1 MSARYD
7 RIRKLG
13 AGGMGSVY
21 LVWDGHRQRAVAQK
35 RILEPGASTL
45 LRFKREFREVE
56 RLRHPNLVRLLELGS
71 DDDGLFITMEVLDG
85 VELRE
90 YFGWDRTR
98 RGAVA
103 TGPSGPSTEDCHA
116 ATVFDDGSVS
126 STPEVRSGEMVDSGD
141 DVLIA
146 STAPGPIA
154 PAWIVER
161 LAHTLPQLIDA
172 LSFLHGNN
180 VVHRDLK
187 PANVMVTRDGVVKL
201 LDFGV
206 LARLGPDLPDSRDES
221 DLSGTPGYM
230 APEQIRGEPPSPA
243 NDLYALGAILYE
255 LVSGRPVFAGAPM
268 ALLLQHMEE
277 DPPSLTAAAPWVPG
291 PLADACHKLLCK
303 APDERPTLRELAR
316 TLLPALGARDAIFGA
331 PRPLVPALVG
341 RQPLQAELRLR
352 VERVREGG
360 FSFVALTG
368 PTGAGKSALAEWL
381 GEEMA
386 GAGLCVLRG
395 RGRSSERVPFNALDG
410 VIDDL
415 ALLLG
420 QLHPRRVDR
429 SLVLSMT
436 TAAAAFPV
444 LRPRRPATLAGG
456 EVNRRA
462 AFAAVTSLLAHSAES
477 RGGLLILVD
486 DLQWADEDS
495 VALLDHI
502 VASGPEAVAVI
513 ATLRDDVG
521 ENAALRWL
529 AGCDAVERLFVEP
542 LGEEALAQIVR
553 REARL
558 GGTEPLD
565 DEVREAAAACR
576 GRPIFA
582 ELAGRDMGRAPQRG
596 SRSLGTSIR
605 LLLAETGPLA
615 RELLSLVVAMD
626 TWIEEFLVVEA
637 LDRPPGEVSD
647 ELAELAR
654 AALIRRAGVEGVG
667 GRVDVYHDAVRTALV
682 AVLGGDALASAHG
695 RLAEVLQGRDTP
707 PERLVRHLLAAGQE
721 VQATV
726 LARQAATR
734 AEEQQAFG
742 LAVEMYSV
750 ALLHPGEH
758 RVALLKGWASALGSA
773 ARFRESAEVWQEVGG
788 LVEGDEALDA
798 ALREAHALL
807 SANDIARGH
816 DRLNRALVLAGE
828 PPVDEGLSRWLAG
841 AAFLTGPL
849 RPTGYVSRSLR
860 LGRTIGQSLGQSLGR
875 SLGQSL
881 RRGLGLG
888 LGRTPEP
895 DAAVRKKG
903 ERDIQIGML
912 VTHFDPLSGIRFL
925 QRARSRLARA
935 GAAEQ
940 AAFIDYLFSFLAL
953 FGSARAGPVPLAE
966 RYLASA
972 NRLLEGREPTLITV
986 RVMPR
991 FIRGFMSLRDGDCAR
1006 AARDL
1011 EHAENQFVEAGL
1023 VGSYEYMRI
1032 LYQLAVVAFL
1042 RGDMV
1047 GMEALLARWGAAS
1060 ADSDN
1065 LATRS
1070 NHAMLELSHCIHRGR
1085 FAEARQRLIAV
1096 TAAYP
1101 PDHMNMQRD
1110 ALSFLS
1116 NRPDIYDHD
1125 CQVARRRLAD
1135 LAPARR
1141 SFRGM
1146 TDMYASIYAGIAA
1159 LVEANALRSGDPG
1172 ASRITV
1178 HLYSSIAR
1186 AAPPLRISWAIRAEA
1201 YAADAAGE
1209 PDLALARLQEA
1220 QDVAARYDQKL
1231 EVAVSRFQRGLRL
1244 GGDQGRDLQARA
1256 RATARAL
1263 DASERLL
1270 HEDFGFR

>member
-1 MSARYD
+1 MSARYE

-21 LVWDGHRQRAVAQK
+21 LVWDGERQRAVAQK

-71 DDDGLFITMEVLDG
+71 DEDGLFITMEVLDG

-90 YFGWDRTR
+90 YFGWERSG
-98 RGAVA
+98 RGARA
-103 TGPSGPSTEDCHA
+103 TGPPGPTTDDSHA
-116 ATVFDDGSVS
+116 ATVFDDGSAS
-126 STPEVRSGEMVDSGD
+126 STPEVRSGERYDSGD
-141 DVLIA
+141 ESNLPSAV
-146 STAPGPIA
+146 PGGIA
-154 PAWIVER
+154 PALITER
-161 LAHTLPQLIDA
+161 LAHVLPQLIEA

-206 LARLGPDLPDSRDES
+206 LARLGLDLAEGGGES

-230 APEQIRGEPPSPA
+230 APEQIRGDPPSPA

-255 LVSGRPVFAGAPM
+255 LVSGRHVFAGAPM

-277 DPPSLTAAAPWVPG
+277 EPPHLTTASSWVPA
-291 PLADACHKLLCK
+291 PVADACHLLLRK
-303 APDERPTLRELAR
+303 EPGDRPTLKVLAR
-316 TLLPALGARDAIFGA
+316 TLLPALGARAAIFGA

-341 RQPLQAELRLR
+341 RQSLQAVLRRR
-352 VERVREGG
+352 VERGREGD

-386 GAGLCVLRG
+386 GVGVCVLRG

-420 QLHPRRVDR
+420 QLHRRRVDR

-436 TAAAAFPV
+436 TASAAFPV
-444 LRPRRPATLAGG
+444 LRPRRPAGASGG
-456 EVNRRA
+456 EGNRRA
-462 AFAAVTSLLAHSAES
+462 AFSAVASLLAHSAKS

-486 DLQWADEDS
+486 DLQWADGDS
-495 VALLDHI
+495 VALLDHL
-502 VASGPEAVAVI
+502 VSTGPAAVAVV

-529 AGCDAVERLFVEP
+529 AQRKEVERLFVEP
-542 LGEEALAQIVR
+542 LGDEALEQIVR

-558 GGTEPLD
+558 AGAEPGD
-565 DEVREAAAACR
+565 HEVREAAAACR
-576 GRPIFA
+576 GRPFFA
-582 ELAGRDMGRAPQRG
+582 ELAGRDLGRDPLRG
-596 SRSLGTSIR
+596 ARSLGTSIR
-605 LLLAETGPLA
+605 GLLEETGPLA
-615 RELLSLVVAMD
+615 REVLALVVAVD
-626 TWIEEFLVVEA
+626 TWTDESLVVEA
-637 LDRPPGEVSD
+637 LDRPRGEVSD
-647 ELAELAR
+647 ELADLAR
-654 AALIRRAGVEGVG
+654 AALIRRAGVEGPG
-667 GRVDVYHDAVRTALV
+667 GRVDVYHDAVRTTLV
-682 AVLGGDALASAHG
+682 AVLGEDALAAAHG
-695 RLAEVLQGRDTP
+695 RLFEVLQGRDTP
-707 PERLVRHLLAAGQE
+707 PERLVRHLLGAGQE
-721 VQATV
+721 VQAAG
-726 LARQAATR
+726 LARQAAIR

-742 LAVEMYSV
+742 LAAEMYSV

-758 RVALLKGWASALGSA
+758 RAALLRGRASALGSA
-773 ARFRESAEVWQEVGG
+773 ARFRESAEVWREVGQH
-788 LVEGDEALDA
+788 VEGDEALDA

-807 SANDIARGH
+807 SANDIAGGH
-816 DRLNRALVLAGE
+816 DRLNRALVEAGE
-828 PPVDEGLSRWLAG
+828 PPVDAGVARKLAG
-841 AAFLTGPL
+841 LAFLAGPPE
-849 RPTGYVSRSLR
+849 PTGYVSRGLELGRIIGAR
-860 LGRTIGQSLGQSLGR
+860 LGLE
-875 SLGQSL
+875 
-881 RRGLGLG
+881 
-888 LGRTPEP
+888 RTPEP
-895 DAAVRKKG
+895 DVSVRKKG

-912 VTHFDPLSGIRFL
+912 VAHYDPLSGIRFL
-925 QRARSRLARA
+925 RRAQSRLVRA

-940 AAFIDYLFSFLAL
+940 AAYCDYLFSYLAL
-953 FGSARAGPVPLAE
+953 FGAAKAGPVPLAQ

-972 NRLLEGREPTLITV
+972 TRHMEGIEATLVMV
-986 RVMPR
+986 RASPR
-991 FIRGFMSLRDGDCAR
+991 FLRG
-1006 AARDL
+1006 
-1011 EHAENQFVEAGL
+1011 VEAIRAGDSDSAVRDFTFAERL
-1023 VGSYEYMRI
+1023 FAEAGMAGSYEHMRMV
-1032 LYQLAVVAFL
+1032 YQLTMAAYFKADL
-1042 RGDMV
+1042 PAL
-1047 GMEALLARWGAAS
+1047 EAHLTRWRAAS
-1060 ADSDN
+1060 ADADN

-1070 NHAMLELSHCIHRGR
+1070 NRAVLEQFHRIHVGR
-1085 FAEARQRLIAV
+1085 FDEARQRIGEV
-1096 TAAYP
+1096 VAAYP
-1101 PDHMNMQRD
+1101 PDYMNLQRA
-1110 ALSFLS
+1110 ALAFVS
-1116 NRPDIYDHD
+1116 NWPDVYDQD
-1125 CQVARRRLAD
+1125 CRAARRRIET
-1135 LAPARR
+1135 LAPLQH

-1159 LVEANALRSGDPG
+1159 MVEANALRSGDPG

-1209 PDLALARLQEA
+1209 PEVALARLQEA
-1220 QDVAARYDQKL
+1220 QTIAARYDQPM

-1244 GGDQGRDLQARA
+1244 GGDQGRALQARA
-1256 RATARAL
+1256 IATARGL

-1270 HEDFGFR
+1270 HEDFGMR